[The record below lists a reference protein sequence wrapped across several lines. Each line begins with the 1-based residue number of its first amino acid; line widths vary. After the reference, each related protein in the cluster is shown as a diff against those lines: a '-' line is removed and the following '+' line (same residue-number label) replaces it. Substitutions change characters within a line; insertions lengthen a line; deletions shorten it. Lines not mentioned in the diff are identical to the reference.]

1 MDANDGQGAGDHR
14 VRMAGLFD
22 AEVAPHNERFRAAT
36 GVRSGDRVL
45 DVGCGTGQSTREA
58 ARAAVDGNVV
68 GVDLS
73 APALE
78 LARRL
83 TAAEGL
89 RNVTYEQA
97 DVQAHPFPPAAFD
110 LALSR
115 FGVMF
120 FADPVAAFTNIGRAL
135 RPGARLV

>member
-1 MDANDGQGAGDHR
+1 
-14 VRMAGLFD
+14 
-22 AEVAPHNERFRAAT
+22 
-36 GVRSGDRVL
+36 
-45 DVGCGTGQSTREA
+45 
-58 ARAAVDGNVV
+58 
-68 GVDLS
+68 S

-135 RPGARLV
+135 RPGARLVLLVWQGRDRNEWSTEVRRVVAGPAATAAP